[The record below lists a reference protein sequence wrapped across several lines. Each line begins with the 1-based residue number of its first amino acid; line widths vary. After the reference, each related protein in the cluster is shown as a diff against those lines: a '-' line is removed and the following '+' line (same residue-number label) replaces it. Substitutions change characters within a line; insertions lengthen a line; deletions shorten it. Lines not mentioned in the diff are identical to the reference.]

1 MRSCSESPEN
11 AIEVDSVSKK
21 FSTRS
26 RDSVFGRTGAPSEVS
41 ILRDVSFSVKKGEML
56 GIVGRNGIGK
66 TTLLRLIAGI
76 YRPDSGEIRTSGS
89 MVPLLSLGTGF
100 NPELSAKDN
109 VVFYGKILGFAHG
122 EIMGKVDEIIGF
134 AELERFR
141 DVKLKKF
148 STGMGMRLAFATAVQ
163 IDPDIILVD
172 EILAVGDPPFQKK
185 SYDAFMRF
193 KERKKTIVFVSH
205 DLNSIN
211 SLCDRA
217 ILLEGGR
224 IASQGD
230 PSMVVNDYMGMLD
243 GESREGREGRP

>member
-1 MRSCSESPEN
+1 MRNCSGSPEN

-21 FSTRS
+21 FSTRGG
-26 RDSVFGRTGAPSEVS
+26 DSVFSRAGAPAEIS
-41 ILRDVSFSVKKGEML
+41 ILRDVSFSVRKGEMF
-56 GIVGRNGIGK
+56 GVVGRNGIGK

-76 YRPDSGEIRTSGS
+76 YRPDAGEIRTCGS

-100 NPELSAKDN
+100 NPELSARDN

-122 EIMGKVDEIIGF
+122 TITGLVDEILGF
-134 AELERFR
+134 ADLRGFR

-148 STGMGMRLAFATAVQ
+148 SAGMAMRLAFATAVQ
-163 IDPDIILVD
+163 INPDIILVD

-230 PSMVVNDYMGMLD
+230 PSTVVNDYLGMLD
-243 GESREGREGRP
+243 AGA